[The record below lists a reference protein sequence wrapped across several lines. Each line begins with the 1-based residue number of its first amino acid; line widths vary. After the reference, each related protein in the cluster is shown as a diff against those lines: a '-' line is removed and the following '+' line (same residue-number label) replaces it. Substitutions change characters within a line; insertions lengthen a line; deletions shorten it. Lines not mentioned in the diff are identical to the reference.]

1 MSKMKFL
8 LMTKDGAQ
16 EKEIN
21 YDQVFAIGYAGRN
34 MEKTMEHIRE
44 LEEQLRSSGPEENSD
59 DISVRHVSADPGK
72 RPAFYRGKDLRG
84 SGICDGG
91 DRRKAF
97 YIGLGSDHTDRE
109 LEGMSVLK
117 AKQICAK
124 PIGTILWDYEEIKE
138 HWETIKPYSYQTVDG
153 GGDSLSAGNSGR
165 HHGSGMILKELDERV
180 GNVTDAVIYSGTVP
194 LTEGFRYGDRI
205 QMRDGRRGVG
215 KKVIIKLQGDY
226 SQ

>member
-1 MSKMKFL
+1 M
-8 LMTKDGAQ
+8 Q
-16 EKEIN
+16 
-21 YDQVFAIGYAGRN
+21 AGIWR
-34 MEKTMEHIRE
+34 KTMEHIRE

-109 LEGMSVLK
+109 LEGMSVPK

-124 PIGTILWDYEEIKE
+124 PIGAILWDYEEIKE

-153 GGDSLSAGNSGR
+153 EEILYQQGTLADIMDPGDDSEGAG
-165 HHGSGMILKELDERV
+165 
-180 GNVTDAVIYSGTVP
+180 
-194 LTEGFRYGDRI
+194 
-205 QMRDGRRGVG
+205 
-215 KKVIIKLQGDY
+215 
-226 SQ
+226 